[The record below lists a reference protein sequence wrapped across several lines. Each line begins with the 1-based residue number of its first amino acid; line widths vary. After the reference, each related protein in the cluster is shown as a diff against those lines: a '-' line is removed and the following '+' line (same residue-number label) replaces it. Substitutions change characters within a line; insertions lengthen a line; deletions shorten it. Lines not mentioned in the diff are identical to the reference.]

1 MEFGC
6 VPQLPNAN
14 SEPYLYFAPW
24 PNGLKRGVV
33 VSTRSAVR
41 PLVMHSGARDVSMRF
56 KMLSLIEGRQ
66 FAVRVDGTR
75 RVIGHWESAGFTEK
89 WSARVYNGRRTE
101 VSCDVV

>member
-1 MEFGC
+1 
-6 VPQLPNAN
+6 
-14 SEPYLYFAPW
+14 
-24 PNGLKRGVV
+24 
-33 VSTRSAVR
+33 
-41 PLVMHSGARDVSMRF
+41 MRF